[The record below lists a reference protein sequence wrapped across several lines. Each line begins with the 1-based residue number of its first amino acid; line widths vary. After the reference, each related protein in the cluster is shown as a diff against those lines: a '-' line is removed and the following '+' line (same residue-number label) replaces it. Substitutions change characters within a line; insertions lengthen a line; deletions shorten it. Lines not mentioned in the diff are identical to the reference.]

1 MRKQRQQTPTE
12 ELANAI
18 THGTGL
24 LLAVAALV
32 ILIIFANSKGDIWHL
47 IGMTVFGTTLIIL
60 YLSSTIYHSFPEG
73 KWKKTLR
80 VVDHA
85 SIFLL
90 IAGTYTPVTL
100 TAMRGPWGWTIFGI
114 VWGIALLGILLKIL
128 FINKLKYVSLILYIA
143 MGWLIVIAVRPLID
157 SVERISLIYL
167 IAGGLFYTLGTIFY
181 AWKSLPYG
189 HAIWH
194 LFVMGGSIS
203 HFFAVFYLLPS

>member
-128 FINKLKYVSLILYIA
+128 FINKLKDVSLILYIA

>member
-1 MRKQRQQTPTE
+1 MSKKRLQTPSE

-24 LLAVAALV
+24 LLSIAALV
-32 ILIIFANSKGDIWHL
+32 MLVVYANLHGDIWYL
-47 IGMTVFGTTLIIL
+47 IGFTIFGITLINL
-60 YLSSTIYHSFPEG
+60 YLASTIYHSFPEG

-100 TAMRGPWGWTIFGI
+100 TAMRGPWGWSVFGI
-114 VWGIALLGILLKIL
+114 VWGIALLGILLKI
-128 FINKLKYVSLILYIA
+128 FFMNKLKYLSLILYIA
-143 MGWLIVIAVRPLID
+143 MGWLIVIAVRPLIE
-157 SVERISLIYL
+157 SVESISLIYL
-167 IAGGLFYTLGTIFY
+167 LAGGLFYTLGTIFY

-194 LFVMGGSIS
+194 LFVMGGSIC
-203 HFFAVFYLLPS
+203 HFFAVFYLLPD